1 LAEQGGRGGVPPR
14 ARKAAAVDE
23 LEPETAKRVVLDGV
37 EVCLARGED
46 GTYYAIGDVCSH
58 EDYSLSEGEVWDE
71 EVECPAHGSR
81 FHLATGAVSGLP
93 ATQPVPAY
101 RVRVEGEDV
110 LVELEPD
117 GD

>member
-1 LAEQGGRGGVPPR
+1 MAERTVVY
-14 ARKAAAVDE
+14 KAATVDE

-37 EVCLARGED
+37 EICLARSEN

-58 EDYSLSEGEVWDE
+58 EDYSLSEGEVWGE

-110 LVELEPD
+110 LVELERD
-117 GD
+117 GG